1 MELSQAL
8 VYIAAGLMLSLG
20 AIGAAIGIG
29 ILGGRFLEGSARQP
43 ELIPVLR
50 TQFFIVMGLTD
61 ALPVISVAMGLYL
74 MFAGEMGIRPPAG
87 PTFLVHH
94 EAKA

>member
-8 VYIAAGLMLSLG
+8 GYIAAGLMLSLG

-74 MFAGEMGIRPPAG
+74 MFA
-87 PTFLVHH
+87 V
-94 EAKA
+94 